1 MEKKEKLIGKIRQLD
16 DETVLDGI
24 LEMVELELHLIGE
37 PVTLT
42 DDQKDFI
49 DEGLRD
55 IEEGKLISNE
65 EVKLRSKE
73 WFKKR

>member
-65 EVKLRSKE
+65 EVKLKSKE
-73 WFKKR
+73 WLKNR